1 MCTRIILYTWCLS
14 AGDKLNDLLEKIA
27 SSLKRESVAYHSVHM
42 TFDFTKYLLQIIA
55 CVNSLKVSDSSI
67 APVIRDIYEH
77 EVNGVL
83 KRGYLVKKGAKRKNW
98 KRRWFV
104 LKSDEMSY
112 YESYET
118 MILKVHIIYLCMY
131 YIRRL
136 ILVEN
141 VCMCLC
147 SSVLVSICTDY
158 TLSQKPTYN
167 TIQMHN
173 LLYTVLGQRKFPI
186 VNVYLLYKAKKPS
199 VCPYAIFWSS
209 GSPPSVHKSTLNLLD
224 TKHSSSGM
232 MKFIFK
238 SFKSLSNGHMCTI
251 KITHFQA
258 LKN

>member
-1 MCTRIILYTWCLS
+1 MHVCICIILYTWCLS

-55 CVNSLKVSDSSI
+55 CVNSLKVSDSCI

-131 YIRRL
+131 YTQVNSSRK
-136 ILVEN
+136 
-141 VCMCLC
+141 CMH
-147 SSVLVSICTDY
+147 VSLLKCAY
-158 TLSQKPTYN
+158 G
-167 TIQMHN
+167 N
-173 LLYTVLGQRKFPI
+173 LHWL
-186 VNVYLLYKAKKPS
+186 
-199 VCPYAIFWSS
+199 YAI
-209 GSPPSVHKSTLNLLD
+209 
-224 TKHSSSGM
+224 TKAY
-232 MKFIFK
+232 IQYYT
-238 SFKSLSNGHMCTI
+238 N
-251 KITHFQA
+251 A
-258 LKN
+258 